1 MHTSTVTR
9 LSCDIRDL
17 LIEQLMREIV
27 ELKDRV
33 RELEEQNMANLEL
46 LGALRTQMEEV
57 RLFTLK

>member
-1 MHTSTVTR
+1 M
-9 LSCDIRDL
+9 SCDIRDL

-46 LGALRTQMEEV
+46 LGALRTQMEAV
-57 RLFTLK
+57 RLFILN